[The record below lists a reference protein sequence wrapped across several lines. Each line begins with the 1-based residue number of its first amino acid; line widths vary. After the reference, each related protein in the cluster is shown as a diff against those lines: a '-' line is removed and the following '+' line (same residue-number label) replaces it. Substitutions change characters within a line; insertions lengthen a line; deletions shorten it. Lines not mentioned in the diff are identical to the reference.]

1 MTESLAVRDRALAA
15 AATELFA
22 YDARPA
28 FAIPGCRRANHH
40 VGAATQ
46 DDQPSPSGDDHSPWI
61 QEEWVHG

>member
-22 YDARPA
+22 YDARLA

-46 DDQPSPSGDDHSPWI
+46 DDQPSPSG
-61 QEEWVHG
+61 